1 MGYHVITKEQGIY
14 SLRAVLHRDPA
25 HVVVGLDGGV
35 QHVRRSM
42 DGQSQAVQQLAAYY
56 MLRPGARP
64 VRWPELRDRFGVQ
77 VPCEFLQVP
86 QMPLTEEGQIDRAAL
101 LGLKSK
107 QAESIAAPSVPQ
119 TEAERKIAA
128 IWQELLRVDKV
139 STQDNFFDLGGDS
152 LLLVQFHNRLQA
164 AFGRDLPVVEMFKYP
179 TISALADYLSQTPDK
194 PSLQESEARAS
205 ARRAAIRQRRSPR
218 V

>member
-1 MGYHVITKEQGIY
+1 VI
-14 SLRAVLHRDPA
+14 
-25 HVVVGLDGGV
+25 VGLDGGV
-35 QHVRRSM
+35 QHVRRYV
-42 DGQSQAVQQLAAYY
+42 DGQSQAAQQLVAYY
-56 MLRPGARP
+56 TLRPGAQP
-64 VRWPELRDRFGVQ
+64 VRWPGLRDRFGAQ
-77 VPCEFLQVP
+77 VACEFLQIP
-86 QMPLTEEGQIDRAAL
+86 EMPLTAEGQIDRAAL
-101 LGLKSK
+101 LGFKSK
-107 QAESIAAPSVPQ
+107 QAESNVAPSAPQ

-194 PSLQESEARAS
+194 PSLQESEDRAA
-205 ARRAAIRQRRSPR
+205 ARREAIRQRRGPR
-218 V
+218 GG